1 MQCGFGMLEAGS
13 VTARMTQNILLKN
26 LLDTSISA
34 VMWYGLG
41 FGIAFDG
48 DNPFIG
54 VAGSTNLSASTLFLS
69 YRLQADDATGFASE
83 ESASGAGWAFWW
95 FQFTF
100 AAAAATIVSGAVAER
115 AQLVSYLIYSTYITL
130 FIYPVVV
137 HWAWSGAGFLSV
149 ANPNALLGGVIDFA
163 GSGVVHLTG
172 GIAALCGAA
181 VIGPRP
187 GRFITAAEL
196 GKPYDGGSCAAS
208 CGCCRPDKPLP
219 LPGHSSVLQAL
230 GTFIL
235 WMGWYGFNAGSTLAI
250 DGAATATAARI
261 FATTT
266 ISASFGGIT
275 AVVLERWRG
284 AGKQWDVASMC
295 NGVLVGLVSISSGCA
310 TCPAWSAILIGMFGG
325 THTHHTRESPPRLS
339 LKGEVSTTST
349 PAHTRPPHSP
359 SPNPLH
365 HQESSIASRRTTLSS
380 ACASTTL
387 STPSPST
394 APAAY
399 GAS

>member
-250 DGAATATAARI
+250 EGSATATAARI

-266 ISASFGGIT
+266 LSASCGGVT
-275 AVVLERWRG
+275 AVVLERVRG
-284 AGKQWDVASMC
+284 KGKQWDVAAMC
-295 NGVLVGLVSISSGCA
+295 NGVLAG
-310 TCPAWSAILIGMFGG
+310 
-325 THTHHTRESPPRLS
+325 
-339 LKGEVSTTST
+339 
-349 PAHTRPPHSP
+349 
-359 SPNPLH
+359 
-365 HQESSIASRRTTLSS
+365 
-380 ACASTTL
+380 
-387 STPSPST
+387 
-394 APAAY
+394 
-399 GAS
+399 